1 MEFIETI
8 QVDNERIRKTI
19 NYLIFIQWL
28 KMNYLK
34 QKIFFIILNIIL
46 VNNKNNNIIKELYN

>member
-34 QKIFFIILNIIL
+34 QKIFFIILN
-46 VNNKNNNIIKELYN
+46 NIIIDI

>member
-46 VNNKNNNIIKELYN
+46 VNWYIIT

>member
-46 VNNKNNNIIKELYN
+46 VKLSFEF